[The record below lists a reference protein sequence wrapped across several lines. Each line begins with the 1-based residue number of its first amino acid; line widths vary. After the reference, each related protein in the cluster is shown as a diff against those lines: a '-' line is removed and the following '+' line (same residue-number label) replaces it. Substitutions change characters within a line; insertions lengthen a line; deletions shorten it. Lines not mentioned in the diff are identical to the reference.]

1 MESLIAN
8 GDGRAMDREG
18 LRVVPEAV
26 PDVEEGPA
34 QPSGPAAAAETAPGD
49 PVKTGRR
56 GTFRALRSRPF
67 RLYFAG
73 QVASASGTFVQ
84 QTAIGWLVLRLTGS
98 AAELGLVLAVGGVP
112 SLLFGPWGG
121 TVADRVSLRGLL
133 IGTQTAYG
141 VLAGL
146 LWALAV
152 AGKASVAAI
161 VAVSVA
167 GGAVGIVDSP
177 ARQAF
182 ISSLV
187 MPDDLSSAV
196 SLNGVVM
203 NSARVV
209 GPALA
214 GVLILTIG
222 TTPCFAVNALSYLAV
237 IAALV
242 MLRPLRP
249 NARGRHTTGGV
260 RAGLRYAA
268 SRQQLW
274 LPLVMMALVG
284 LLAFNFPVILPVLA
298 RDTFHGTGGT
308 YGLLSTML
316 SIGSVAGSLG
326 VGFIRH
332 PRLPYLMTAAL
343 AFGVFLAATAGAPD
357 VAVACLTLL
366 ATGAAAFSFV
376 TLCSTT
382 LQLHSSP
389 ALPRA
394 DHGAVG
400 VRLPRHHPGWQHHH
414 RGDHLRRRG
423 PGRPADRRRGLPGR
437 GRNRRPGAY
446 PAACGRGA
454 DRPRQRLAATVT
466 APCRPPAAGSRRH
479 PSPAT

>member
-1 MESLIAN
+1 
-8 GDGRAMDREG
+8 MDREG
-18 LRVVPEAV
+18 LRVVPEAA
-26 PDVEEGPA
+26 PDVADESVQPA
-34 QPSGPAAAAETAPGD
+34 EQGARTGTAPGD
-49 PVKTGRR
+49 HVRTAGRR

-98 AAELGLVLAVGGVP
+98 PAELGLVLAVGGVP

-121 TVADRVSLRGLL
+121 TVADRVNLRRLL
-133 IGTQTAYG
+133 IGTQTVYG

-146 LWALAV
+146 LWVLAV

-161 VAVSVA
+161 VAISVA
-167 GGAVGIVDSP
+167 GGVVQIVDSP
-177 ARQAF
+177 SRQAF
-182 ISSLV
+182 VGSLV
-187 MPDDLSSAV
+187 LPEDLSSAV

-242 MLRPLRP
+242 LLRPLRSG
-249 NARGRHTTGGV
+249 AQRRHAPSGV
-260 RAGLRYAA
+260 REGLRYAA

-298 RDTFHGTGGT
+298 SHTFHGNGGT

-316 SIGSVAGSLG
+316 SIGSVIGSLG
-326 VGFIRH
+326 VGLIHH
-332 PRLPYLMTAAL
+332 PRRKYLVVTAL
-343 AFGVFLAATAGAPD
+343 AFGLFLAATAGAPD
-357 VAVACLTLL
+357 VVLACLTLL
-366 ATGAAAFSFV
+366 VTGAAAFSFV

-389 ALPRA
+389 AY
-394 DHGAVG
+394 
-400 VRLPRHHPGWQHHH
+400 
-414 RGDHLRRRG
+414 
-423 PGRPADRRRGLPGR
+423 R
-437 GRNRRPGAY
+437 GRIMALWVYVYIGTTPVGSIITGAIISAAGARAALLTGA
-446 PAACGRGA
+446 AAC
-454 DRPRQRLAATVT
+454 LVAATIASRVHT
-466 APCRPPAAGSRRH
+466 PPHLDARLTDLAGAQPAQAVPESPSSAAADDGS
-479 PSPAT
+479 SK

>member
-1 MESLIAN
+1 
-8 GDGRAMDREG
+8 MDREG
-18 LRVVPEAV
+18 LRVVPEA
-26 PDVEEGPA
+26 
-34 QPSGPAAAAETAPGD
+34 APGVGED
-49 PVKTGRR
+49 STQPAGQGAPASTASDDHRRADGKR
-56 GTFRALRSRPF
+56 GTFRALHSRPF

-98 AAELGLVLAVGGVP
+98 AAQLGLVLAVGGVP

-121 TVADRVSLRGLL
+121 TVADRVNLRLLL
-133 IGTQTAYG
+133 IGTQTVYG

-161 VAVSVA
+161 IAISVA
-167 GGAVGIVDSP
+167 GGVVQIVDSP

-182 ISSLV
+182 VGSLV
-187 MPDDLSSAV
+187 MPEDLSSAV

-214 GVLILTIG
+214 GILIVTIG
-222 TTPCFAVNALSYLAV
+222 TTPCFAVNALSYVAV

-242 MLRPLRP
+242 LLRPLRP
-249 NARGRHTTGGV
+249 PTRQGRGSGGV
-260 RAGLRYAA
+260 REGLRYAA

-298 RDTFHGTGGT
+298 RDTFHGNGGT
-308 YGLLSTML
+308 YGLLTTML

-332 PRLPYLMTAAL
+332 PRRPYLMTAAL
-343 AFGVFLAATAGAPD
+343 AFGALLAATAGAPD

-389 ALPRA
+389 AYRGRIMALWVYVYIGTTPVGSIITGAIISAGGPRA
-394 DHGAVG
+394 ALLTGA
-400 VRLPRHHPGWQHHH
+400 
-414 RGDHLRRRG
+414 
-423 PGRPADRRRGLPGR
+423 
-437 GRNRRPGAY
+437 
-446 PAACGRGA
+446 AAC
-454 DRPRQRLAATVT
+454 LAAGAIASRVRT
-466 APCRPPAAGSRRH
+466 PPHADAALTDLTGG
-479 PSPAT
+479 

>member
-1 MESLIAN
+1 
-8 GDGRAMDREG
+8 MDREG
-18 LRVVPEAV
+18 LRVVPEAA
-26 PDVEEGPA
+26 PDVAEGRGRPDEDGA
-34 QPSGPAAAAETAPGD
+34 PIETASGEHGRA
-49 PVKTGRR
+49 TGRR

-121 TVADRVSLRGLL
+121 TIADRVNLRRLL
-133 IGTQTAYG
+133 IGTQTAFG

-146 LWALAV
+146 LWALAI
-152 AGKASVAAI
+152 AGKASVPAI
-161 VAVSVA
+161 VAISVA
-167 GGAVGIVDSP
+167 GGVVQIADSP
-177 ARQAF
+177 ARQALVG
-182 ISSLV
+182 SLV
-187 MPDDLSSAV
+187 MPADLSSAV

-214 GVLILTIG
+214 GVLIVTIG

-242 MLRPLRP
+242 LLRPLRP
-249 NARGRHTTGGV
+249 ATRRRGSNGGV
-260 RAGLRYAA
+260 REGLRYAA

-274 LPLVMMALVG
+274 LPLIMMALVG

-298 RDTFHGTGGT
+298 SHTFHGNGGT
-308 YGLLSTML
+308 YGLLTTML
-316 SIGSVAGSLG
+316 SIGSVGGSLG
-326 VGFIRH
+326 VGLIRH
-332 PRLPYLMTAAL
+332 PRRPYLMTAAL
-343 AFGVFLAATAGAPD
+343 AFGALLAATAGAPD

-389 ALPRA
+389 
-394 DHGAVG
+394 DY
-400 VRLPRHHPGWQHHH
+400 
-414 RGDHLRRRG
+414 
-423 PGRPADRRRGLPGR
+423 R
-437 GRNRRPGAY
+437 GRIMALWVYVYIGTTPVGSVITGAIISAGGARAALLTGA
-446 PAACGRGA
+446 AAC
-454 DRPRQRLAATVT
+454 LAAAAIASRVHT
-466 APCRPPAAGSRRH
+466 PPHADAALADLAG
-479 PSPAT
+479 A

>member
-1 MESLIAN
+1 
-8 GDGRAMDREG
+8 MDREG
-18 LRVVPEAV
+18 LRVVPEAA
-26 PDVEEGPA
+26 PDVEDESAPPA
-34 QPSGPAAAAETAPGD
+34 EHRAQTQTAPGD
-49 PVKTGRR
+49 QAGTTARR
-56 GTFRALRSRPF
+56 GTFRALSSRPF

-73 QVASASGTFVQ
+73 QVASASGTFLQ

-121 TVADRVSLRGLL
+121 TVADRANLRLLL

-141 VLAGL
+141 LLAGL

-152 AGKASVAAI
+152 AGKASVPAI
-161 VAVSVA
+161 IAISVA
-167 GGAVGIVDSP
+167 GGVVRIVDSP
-177 ARQAF
+177 SRQAF
-182 ISSLV
+182 VSSLV
-187 MPDDLSSAV
+187 MPQDLSSAV

-214 GVLILTIG
+214 GVLIVTIG

-242 MLRPLRP
+242 VLRPLRP
-249 NARGRHTTGGV
+249 AARGRRTPGGV

-298 RDTFHGTGGT
+298 SRTFHGSGGT

-316 SIGSVAGSLG
+316 SVGSVAGSLA
-326 VGFIRH
+326 VGFIPH
-332 PRLPYLMTAAL
+332 PRRKYLMTAAL
-343 AFGVFLAATAGAPD
+343 AFGAFLAATAGAPD

-389 ALPRA
+389 AYRGRIMALWVYVYIGTTPVGSIITGTIISA
-394 DHGAVG
+394 AG
-400 VRLPRHHPGWQHHH
+400 VRAAL
-414 RGDHLRRRG
+414 LT
-423 PGRPADRRRGLPGR
+423 
-437 GRNRRPGAY
+437 GA
-446 PAACGRGA
+446 AAC
-454 DRPRQRLAATVT
+454 LAATAIAARVHT
-466 APCRPPAAGSRRH
+466 PPHADAALTDLVG
-479 PSPAT
+479 A

>member
-1 MESLIAN
+1 
-8 GDGRAMDREG
+8 MDREG

-26 PDVEEGPA
+26 PVVEDAQPA
-34 QPSGPAAAAETAPGD
+34 KPEQGALPSGPEQGAQNGAAPGGH
-49 PVKTGRR
+49 VRAVGRR
-56 GTFRALRSRPF
+56 GTFRALGSRPF

-73 QVASASGTFVQ
+73 QIASASGTFVQ

-121 TVADRVSLRGLL
+121 TIADRIDLRKLL
-133 IGTQTAYG
+133 IGTQSAYG

-161 VAVSVA
+161 VAISVA
-167 GGAVGIVDSP
+167 GGVVQIVDSP
-177 ARQAF
+177 SRQAF
-182 ISSLV
+182 VGSLV
-187 MPDDLSSAV
+187 MPEDLSSAV

-214 GVLILTIG
+214 GVLIVTIG

-249 NARGRHTTGGV
+249 PAARGSRATGGV
-260 RAGLRYAA
+260 REGLRYAA

-298 RDTFHGTGGT
+298 SRTFHGNGGT

-326 VGFIRH
+326 IGFIRH
-332 PRLPYLMTAAL
+332 PRRKYLMTAAL
-343 AFGVFLAATAGAPD
+343 AFGAFLAATAGAPD
-357 VAVACLTLL
+357 IAVACLTLL

-389 ALPRA
+389 AYRGRIMALWVYVYIGTSPVGSIIT
-394 DHGAVG
+394 GAIISAAG
-400 VRLPRHHPGWQHHH
+400 VRAAL
-414 RGDHLRRRG
+414 LT
-423 PGRPADRRRGLPGR
+423 
-437 GRNRRPGAY
+437 GA
-446 PAACGRGA
+446 AACLVAAAIAARVHTPPHVDA
-454 DRPRQRLAATVT
+454 ALTDLASA
-466 APCRPPAAGSRRH
+466 
-479 PSPAT
+479 

>member
-1 MESLIAN
+1 
-8 GDGRAMDREG
+8 MDREG

-26 PDVEEGPA
+26 PDVGDDSAQPA
-34 QPSGPAAAAETAPGD
+34 QQGAPAETASGD
-49 PVKTGRR
+49 QARAAGRR
-56 GTFRALRSRPF
+56 GTFRALHSRPF

-73 QVASASGTFVQ
+73 QIASASGTFIQ

-98 AAELGLVLAVGGVP
+98 ASELGLVLAVGGVP
-112 SLLFGPWGG
+112 SLVFGPWGG
-121 TVADRVSLRGLL
+121 TVADRVNLRKLL
-133 IGTQTAYG
+133 ITTQTAYG
-141 VLAGL
+141 ALAGL

-161 VAVSVA
+161 VAISVA
-167 GGAVGIVDSP
+167 GGVVQIVDSP

-182 ISSLV
+182 VSSLV
-187 MPDDLSSAV
+187 TPPDLSSAV

-222 TTPCFAVNALSYLAV
+222 TTPCFAINALSYLAV

-242 MLRPLRP
+242 ILRPLRP
-249 NARGRHTTGGV
+249 GSRRRAASGGV
-260 RAGLRYAA
+260 LEGLRYAA

-274 LPLVMMALVG
+274 LPLIMMALVG

-298 RDTFHGTGGT
+298 SRTFHGNGGT
-308 YGLLSTML
+308 YGLLTTVL
-316 SIGSVAGSLG
+316 SIGSVVGSLG
-326 VGFIRH
+326 VGLIRH
-332 PRLPYLMTAAL
+332 PRRPYLMTAAL

-357 VAVACLTLL
+357 IAVACLALL

-389 ALPRA
+389 AY
-394 DHGAVG
+394 
-400 VRLPRHHPGWQHHH
+400 
-414 RGDHLRRRG
+414 
-423 PGRPADRRRGLPGR
+423 R
-437 GRNRRPGAY
+437 GRIMALWVYVYIGTTPVGSIITGAIISAAGARAALLTGA
-446 PAACGRGA
+446 AACVAAAAIASRVHTPPHADAALTDLAGA
-454 DRPRQRLAATVT
+454 
-466 APCRPPAAGSRRH
+466 
-479 PSPAT
+479 